1 MRVKI
6 LMKNGKQYDIQN
18 AVLCSKREF
27 ITNVYTEGNRFTFV
41 ENTEDILKIKVDGEE
56 I

>member
-6 LMKNGKQYDIQN
+6 LMKNGVQHDVKN

-27 ITNVYTEGNRFTFV
+27 ITNVYTKDNEFTFV
-41 ENTEDILKIKVDGEE
+41 ENTDDILKIKIDGEE